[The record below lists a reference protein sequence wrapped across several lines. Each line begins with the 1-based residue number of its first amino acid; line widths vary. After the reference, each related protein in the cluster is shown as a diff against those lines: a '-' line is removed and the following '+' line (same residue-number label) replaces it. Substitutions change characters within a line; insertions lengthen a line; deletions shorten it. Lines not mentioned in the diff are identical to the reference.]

1 MIGWLIFAVVV
12 IAIVG
17 WRVVGPPRRAGEA
30 GFFRRRQA
38 EAKRR
43 GEKEVDRAY
52 EAYYSDPVNIQWQ
65 KQTQEEF
72 KMLMRW

>member
-30 GFFRRRQA
+30 GFFRRSRFSQR
-38 EAKRR
+38 EALRKITAPPRR
-43 GEKEVDRAY
+43 GAENITSA
-52 EAYYSDPVNIQWQ
+52 YSDIFSGPIVQW
-65 KQTQEEF
+65 
-72 KMLMRW
+72 